1 MHAIV
6 GRIGVIDT
14 ALKTSSSGYTQRK
27 CVKVCEDITV
37 KYDSTVRD
45 INNKIIQFSYG
56 DTDLDGQKTIMV
68 DDEMQ
73 FVNISRL
80 AEQMNSQH
88 EIKHHIL

>member
-1 MHAIV
+1 
-6 GRIGVIDT
+6 
-14 ALKTSSSGYTQRK
+14 
-27 CVKVCEDITV
+27 
-37 KYDSTVRD
+37 VRD